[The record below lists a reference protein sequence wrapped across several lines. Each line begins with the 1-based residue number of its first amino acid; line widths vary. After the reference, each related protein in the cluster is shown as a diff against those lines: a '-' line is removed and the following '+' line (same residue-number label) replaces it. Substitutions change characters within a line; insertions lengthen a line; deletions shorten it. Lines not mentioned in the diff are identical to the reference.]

1 MTRKWLENRRK
12 DSKLTVA
19 EICKR
24 VGISI
29 TYYRYIEIGQ
39 RRPSPQVAQKI
50 AEILD
55 FDWTLFFKP

>member
-12 DSKLTVA
+12 DSKLTEA